1 MKYISNDGNFV
12 SENVD
17 EVTKYENELK
27 EKTAEQEKKIAEKK
41 TPAGKLR
48 DLSVAEIKTKIAELK
63 QELFNLRFQAEVGK
77 LENTAQLKKVKKEIA
92 RCYTVLTERE
102 NTK

>member
-1 MKYISNDGNFV
+1 MQYISHDGNIV

-41 TPAGKLR
+41 IR
-48 DLSVAEIKTKIAELK
+48 K
-63 QELFNLRFQAEVGK
+63 QEVIDAYKHYMELERAFVKDYGFIHWSDISTSNNNNFNNKYFK
-77 LENTAQLKKVKKEIA
+77 PFFDFWI
-92 RCYTVLTERE
+92 
-102 NTK
+102 

>member
-12 SENVD
+12 SENAN

-41 TPAGKLR
+41 IR
-48 DLSVAEIKTKIAELK
+48 K
-63 QELFNLRFQAEVGK
+63 QEVIDAYKHYMELESAFVKDYGSIHWISTSNNKNFNNKYFK
-77 LENTAQLKKVKKEIA
+77 PFFDFWI
-92 RCYTVLTERE
+92 
-102 NTK
+102 

>member
-41 TPAGKLR
+41 IR
-48 DLSVAEIKTKIAELK
+48 K
-63 QELFNLRFQAEVGK
+63 QEVIDAYKHYMELERAFVKDYGSIYWSDISTSNNNNFNNKCFK
-77 LENTAQLKKVKKEIA
+77 HFFDFWI
-92 RCYTVLTERE
+92 
-102 NTK
+102 

>member
-12 SENVD
+12 SENAD

-41 TPAGKLR
+41 IR
-48 DLSVAEIKTKIAELK
+48 K
-63 QELFNLRFQAEVGK
+63 QELERAFVKDYGYIHWSDISTSNNKNFNNKYFK
-77 LENTAQLKKVKKEIA
+77 PFFDFWI
-92 RCYTVLTERE
+92 
-102 NTK
+102 